1 MSEKDIYPEG
11 ALILAPLSGFTD
23 LPYRRSARRH
33 GAFFAFAEMVDAAS
47 LAHTPKRG
55 LALAERGPEDAFL
68 GVQLVGSDVEWL
80 KRSCDELNER
90 EFSLLDFN
98 LGCPVAKVVKK
109 GAGAALGRNID
120 EALRCFEVLAERS
133 RFPVT
138 AKLRILSSDDPVP
151 TLRLAEGL
159 AALGAR
165 ALTIHGRVLEDFYT
179 GPVRADIIS
188 AVREA
193 VAPRGV
199 QVVANGGVKDRESCE
214 RLRKES
220 GCSRIMLAQG
230 AMGNPWLFAEL
241 ADNAPPPTLE
251 EWKQEVHTH
260 VSEMVELYGESSAL
274 RQARKIIHDYLKG
287 RGFASE
293 CRDRVSHLCAFDEFE
308 KWLAGAAPVSS
319 SVPRPFRINDRPE

>member
-1 MSEKDIYPEG
+1 MSVEIYPEN

-33 GAFFAFAEMVDAAS
+33 GCFFAFAEMVDAAS
-47 LAHTPKRG
+47 LAHTPERG
-55 LALAERGPEDAFL
+55 LALAERGPEETFL
-68 GVQLVGSDVEWL
+68 GVQVVGADHEWL

-98 LGCPVAKVVKK
+98 LGCPVAKVVRK
-109 GAGAALGRNID
+109 GAGAALGRKID
-120 EALRCFEVLAERS
+120 AALECFGILAERS

-138 AKLRILSSDDPVP
+138 AKFRILSHDDPLP

-165 ALTIHGRVLEDFYT
+165 ALTVHGRTLEDFYS

-188 AVREA
+188 AVRET
-193 VAPRGV
+193 VAPYGV
-199 QVVANGGVKDRESCE
+199 PTIANGGVRDRETYE
-214 RLRKES
+214 ALRRES

-230 AMGNPWLFAEL
+230 AMGNPWLFDEL
-241 ADNAPPPTLE
+241 LNGAPPPTLD
-251 EWKQEVHTH
+251 EWKLELRTH
-260 VSEMVELYGESSAL
+260 VAEMVEFYGEKSAL

-287 RGFASE
+287 RGFAASY
-293 CRDRVSHLCAFDEFE
+293 RNRASLLCTFAEFE
-308 KWLAGAAPVSS
+308 AWLDDASPAASTAS
-319 SVPRPFRINDRPE
+319 RPFRVTV